1 MLVLTVKDG
10 ERIRLKDGTG
20 QIIHVMLV
28 STSHGK
34 AKLGIE
40 APDTVEILR
49 ESLVVQNER
58 RTI

>member
-10 ERIRLKDGTG
+10 ERIRLKDDTG

-34 AKLGIE
+34 AKIGIE
-40 APDTVEILR
+40 APETVEILR
-49 ESLVVQNER
+49 ESLVSKEATR
-58 RTI
+58 

>member
-10 ERIRLKDGTG
+10 ERIRLRDDTG

-34 AKLGIE
+34 AKLGID

-49 ESLVVQNER
+49 ESLVEKER
-58 RTI
+58 RTR

>member
-10 ERIRLKDGTG
+10 ERVRLKDDTG

-28 STSHGK
+28 MALSGK
-34 AKLGIE
+34 AKLGID

-49 ESLVVQNER
+49 ESLVGKER
-58 RTI
+58 GAM